1 MNNHAVATRG
11 RRRSSSRSSGSGPSS
26 FTTFTRRHTTTNA
39 STTSSDRSR
48 LSSRRHS
55 NSNANTNANG
65 NASQLHTSGPAAD
78 VARLLDPAYAPSW
91 HHRSRSV
98 GHEFSSSYTGTG
110 AAIGRI
116 QEQVRAYVDEDG
128 ELHDPDY
135 RVFPVFPPRVRP
147 MGLSNYSHGH
157 GYGSGGRTN
166 PSLMASTMPRRHT
179 VSGQPTTTKT
189 TAATATTRNL
199 WAERPTAR
207 ERWASAIVDS
217 DEDDDE
223 LNRDGGRGR
232 SDSVASYTYTHTSNR
247 SRSHTPA
254 CSLSRTTSTRSSVH
268 TAASYMYRDAASVVS
283 APATLHGTEHS
294 EMDFI
299 ESVGEMEVEDDD
311 FVTSA
316 HAKETGSAAEDT
328 LFPEQETCS
337 SGGKWSFLHR
347 MMRTPASSQPQS
359 QVSPSP
365 IATPALDVP
374 RESPR
379 GRSRSRNRSGSVL
392 SCLPLSGS
400 TSVSLTPPTSPH
412 SHSHPDNAKHG
423 VEETLVAHE
432 ERESTKQADE
442 DVEVMYLDQQSGVA
456 EDYYVSPT
464 ETIPTTTFMCR
475 PVRVVNLR
483 VRTRLWRVS
492 KRMAESRGKLCAWID
507 TKLRR
512 GACKEKT
519 PQNQQ

>member
-1 MNNHAVATRG
+1 MNNHPISVATHGRG

-26 FTTFTRRHTTTNA
+26 FTSFTARRHTNA

-55 NSNANTNANG
+55 NASTNASTNANVHV
-65 NASQLHTSGPAAD
+65 NASPRPD

-98 GHEFSSSYTGTG
+98 GHEFSSSYTGAT
-110 AAIGRI
+110 IGRI

-147 MGLSNYSHGH
+147 MGLSNYSHG
-157 GYGSGGRTN
+157 YGGRTN
-166 PSLMASTMPRRHT
+166 PSLMATTMPRRHT
-179 VSGQPTTTKT
+179 VSGQPTTRT
-189 TAATATTRNL
+189 TAKTTATTRNL

-223 LNRDGGRGR
+223 LNRDSGRGR
-232 SDSVASYTYTHTSNR
+232 ADSVASYAYSYDRTSNYTR

-268 TAASYMYRDAASVVS
+268 TAASYMYRDVASVVS
-283 APATLHGTEHS
+283 APATLHGTDH

-311 FVTSA
+311 FVTS
-316 HAKETGSAAEDT
+316 TNLNSDAADAVLT
-328 LFPEQETCS
+328 DGETCS

-359 QVSPSP
+359 QSTSPV
-365 IATPALDVP
+365 ATPATNTLDVP

-412 SHSHPDNAKHG
+412 SHSHSHSDNAKHG

-456 EDYYVSPT
+456 GEYYVSPT
-464 ETIPTTTFMCR
+464 TTTTTTFMCR
-475 PVRVVNLR
+475 PVRAVNLR

-492 KRMAESRGKLCAWID
+492 KRMAESRGKLCAWIH
-507 TKLRR
+507 TRLRR
-512 GACKEKT
+512 GPCKEKT
-519 PQNQQ
+519 AQDQQ